1 MITKKFRT
9 QCIIYLILL
18 IVLSL
23 VTIFSAHGVSKSKGK
38 GVEEDTDATY
48 RDVEEEYVKEIRE
61 ILDEQGIKSA
71 GVMLTSVT
79 EEDGRISYTLSL
91 HHRIFGK
98 EKLKSR
104 SEKALRA
111 IDHTSL
117 DVPGS
122 RITVMTSA

>member
-1 MITKKFRT
+1 MKKFT
-9 QCIIYLILL
+9 IQCIIYIMIL
-18 IVLSL
+18 IVLSI
-23 VTIFSAHGVSKSKGK
+23 VTIFSAKGINQSRGK
-38 GVEEDTDATY
+38 GAEDGSDASY
-48 RDVEEEYVKEIRE
+48 RDAEEEYVKEIRE

-79 EEDGRISYTLSL
+79 EEDGRKSYTLCV
-91 HHRIFGK
+91 HHRIFGT

-104 SEKALRA
+104 TDRALRA
-111 IDHTSL
+111 IDETSL